1 MKPIIAALL
10 FCMLSFTP
18 EAQELNKTISKLN
31 FEEAV
36 TIDNI
41 KIKLV
46 KIISDSRCP
55 KNVSCIRA
63 GEAKILVDVFKD
75 GKLLKQQQLIF
86 YPTEIDEN
94 DTTLYIS
101 DTLKISGLN
110 LLPYPDGIEKIKDKN
125 YYLELAIEN

>member
-55 KNVSCIRA
+55 KNVSLPQPFEDLDFGFQKNLRTKVYVA
-63 GEAKILVDVFKD
+63 
-75 GKLLKQQQLIF
+75 
-86 YPTEIDEN
+86 YPIMRITN
-94 DTTLYIS
+94 MVCMV
-101 DTLKISGLN
+101 
-110 LLPYPDGIEKIKDKN
+110 
-125 YYLELAIEN
+125 